1 MSFKCYQLQAYVY
14 SPCIFNNGFFLPRL
28 DELIPAATP
37 LEFSPLPN
45 PSLSKMPHKSKLKIF
60 PPIFEK
66 SWLIFKLH
74 ITLAAN
80 FNHLACIVIC
90 VAYPCNYTRVLLS
103 ACNIK
108 RLTKATISIALK
120 TKCWPKSVGIE
131 VRERKIEMEMPG
143 K

>member
-1 MSFKCYQLQAYVY
+1 M
-14 SPCIFNNGFFLPRL
+14 
-28 DELIPAATP
+28 
-37 LEFSPLPN
+37 
-45 PSLSKMPHKSKLKIF
+45 
-60 PPIFEK
+60 IFEK

-90 VAYPCNYTRVLLS
+90 VAYPRNYTRILLS

-108 RLTKATISIALK
+108 RLSKATISIALK
-120 TKCWPKSVGIE
+120 AKCWPKSVGIE